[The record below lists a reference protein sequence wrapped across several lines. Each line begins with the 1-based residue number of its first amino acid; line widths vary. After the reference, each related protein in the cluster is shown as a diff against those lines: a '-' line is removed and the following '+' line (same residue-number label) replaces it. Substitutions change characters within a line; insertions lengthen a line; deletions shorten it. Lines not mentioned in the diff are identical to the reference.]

1 MSVAHI
7 LPKAISIAACSYI
20 GAAISTHYSDSDAA
34 VSKEDRFLGTELQ
47 LCVAITLSF
56 SSISCGTAAI
66 AKGNEN
72 SKALL

>member
-1 MSVAHI
+1 MSTANSTRASALLVHDG
-7 LPKAISIAACSYI
+7 YI